1 MNEFET
7 KIEKLSEYLELI
19 FDINNQLKKDV
30 TSNEVC
36 LYRGQPNQ
44 NFELLPSIARGR
56 NFACDF
62 TIFDE
67 ERNLIELAK
76 YKLPTIFNNSLSPVG
91 LLALLQHHGI
101 PTRLLD
107 VTTNPLVALYFACS
121 DIDEEDGEVI
131 IFKDNQYDIAPYPVV
146 YAIAES
152 YKFSSS
158 TIYYLSLFYKAVVN
172 QPYFLEQKSMLEN
185 DNDISGGKWIKE
197 CCDNL
202 LFIHASE
209 ETLRQKIQQGQYIL
223 FPNNIKK
230 GSDGEF
236 FFEKLIKPIPKDI
249 DHIEKR
255 IIIPSNI
262 KKSLIFELNIL
273 GISSSTL
280 FSDNVDMV
288 CKGII
293 DERAARIK

>member
-7 KIEKLSEYLELI
+7 KIEKLSEYLDFI
-19 FDINNQLKKDV
+19 FDINKQLKKDV

-36 LYRGQPNQ
+36 LYRGQSNK

-56 NFACDF
+56 NFTCDF

-76 YKLPTIFNNSLSPVG
+76 YKLPTIFNNNLSPIG

-121 DIDEEDGEVI
+121 DLNEEDGEII

-146 YAIAES
+146 YGIAES

-158 TIYYLSLFYKAVVN
+158 TIYFLSSFYKAVVN

-209 ETLRQKIQQGQYIL
+209 ETIRQKVQQGQYIL
-223 FPNNIKK
+223 FPNNIKEE
-230 GSDGEF
+230 DGNF
-236 FFEKLIKPIPKDI
+236 FFEKLIKPIPKDKN
-249 DHIEKR
+249 HIEKR
-255 IIIPSNI
+255 IIIPSEI
-262 KKSLIFELNIL
+262 KRSLISELNIL
-273 GISSSTL
+273 GISSATL
-280 FSDNVDMV
+280 FSDNIDLV

-293 DERAARIK
+293 DERTVRIR